1 MAPEVLGLEE
11 MPHSYENLMDE
22 EEEEEDYK
30 EEEEE
35 EKEEDYEEE
44 EEEKEME
51 EEGAEEGE
59 IGKEEVGKKN
69 DFVEGDFGGEDNFDM
84 FDDFEFGMNDEE
96 LGAAENGSLYEQV
109 DGARVGEVLEANG
122 VKNCRIG
129 EGKGKQSG
137 DMFGA
142 DNVDMFG
149 ADNVVDLRTPSPP
162 KKRAEIIEISSTE
175 HSPSSAIKRMK
186 IADGG
191 EKERGREELK
201 LEWE

>member
-22 EEEEEDYK
+22 EEEEEEDYK

-44 EEEKEME
+44 G
-51 EEGAEEGE
+51 EEGVEEGE

-109 DGARVGEVLEANG
+109 DGARVGEVSE
-122 VKNCRIG
+122 VKGYESR
-129 EGKGKQSG
+129 

-142 DNVDMFG
+142 DNVI
-149 ADNVVDLRTPSPP
+149 DLRTPSPQ

>member
-22 EEEEEDYK
+22 EEEEEEDYK

-44 EEEKEME
+44 EEE
-51 EEGAEEGE
+51 GVEEGE

-109 DGARVGEVLEANG
+109 DGARVGEVSEVNV
-122 VKNCRIG
+122 VKERRIG
-129 EGKGKQSG
+129 EGKGKESG
-137 DMFGA
+137 GMFGA
-142 DNVDMFG
+142 DNVI
-149 ADNVVDLRTPSPP
+149 DLRTPSPQ

-201 LEWE
+201 LQWE